1 MRRRCAES
9 GGVRKGREAYGAGQ
23 LPVGR
28 GGGNGGRHGE
38 GGRNPAASAAVP
50 EEEVADR
57 PAGHRS
63 SAALR
68 PPSRRAAPS
77 GGSLR
82 KSTFQ
87 TRPQTRSGPRKWIGR
102 LTRAEIWRWKPEIRH
117 DTRVLLKKHIP
128 LVVNLIGAVQMSSSS
143 IRRPHANNDQVDG
156 NKRVTTRF
164 LFLSER

>member
-1 MRRRCAES
+1 MRRRCAEP
-9 GGVRKGREAYGAGQ
+9 GGVWKGREAYGAEQ

-68 PPSRRAAPS
+68 PPSRRAAPQDGREPKLETKRGVS
-77 GGSLR
+77 AQKYVPDAPADSIWAAQMDRAVNESRNLEEKYGMIQGS
-82 KSTFQ
+82 S
-87 TRPQTRSGPRKWIGR
+87 
-102 LTRAEIWRWKPEIRH
+102 
-117 DTRVLLKKHIP
+117 
-128 LVVNLIGAVQMSSSS
+128 
-143 IRRPHANNDQVDG
+143 
-156 NKRVTTRF
+156 
-164 LFLSER
+164 